1 MVKRLLLGIFFGV
14 VIFNSAIYAGSELD
28 MQEGQ
33 WEITS
38 TVKMQG
44 MTIPPMTYSQCITK
58 DNAVPQN
65 NSPEQE
71 DCKVSDLKTVGDTV
85 SWMVTCSG
93 QAGNMQSKGRITYHG
108 DRFEGEMTTEHMGM
122 VMVTEMQGKRTGP
135 CQ

>member
-1 MVKRLLLGIFFGV
+1 MVKRLFLGLFLGV
-14 VIFNSAIYAGSELD
+14 VIFNSAVYAGSELN
-28 MQEGQ
+28 MQDGQ

-65 NSPEQE
+65 NSPGQDE
-71 DCKVSDLKTVGDTV
+71 CKVSDLKTVGDTV
-85 SWMVTCSG
+85 SWTVTCSG
-93 QAGNMQSKGRITYHG
+93 QAGNMQGKGRITYHG